1 MPDPVVLSVT
11 EVSGYLRMQMDG
23 DRVLSGLFVRGE
35 LSNCKLHSSGHF
47 YFSMKDA
54 EGQLGAVMF
63 RSQMSRLKFRPE
75 DGMRVI
81 AHGRVSVY
89 PVRGQYQLYA
99 DDLVPDGAGSLA
111 LQFEQLRRRLE
122 AEGLFDDS
130 RKRPIPAMPMR
141 VGVITSPTGAAVQDI
156 RNILGRRFPCAE
168 MLLFPS
174 LVQGDGAVEQLVA
187 GLYVFQTV
195 CPVDVIILGRGGG
208 SAEDLWA
215 FNDERLAR
223 AVAACSIPV
232 ISAVGHESDFTICD
246 FVADLR
252 APTPSA
258 AAELAVPD
266 RAELK
271 ARLDRMAAR
280 MQQSLTGRI
289 AQERQL
295 LRQLGQSAALAH
307 PERLLDP
314 SRLRV
319 ADMGERLGRAA
330 AQRADKLRDALA
342 AVCARLEALGPL
354 RVLHRGYAAVSRA
367 GQTVMRAGQ
376 LRAGDLLEIRFA
388 DGSVTAAVQNV
399 TAGVQKQEEH
409 ENGDEKT
416 EL

>member
-11 EVSGYLRMQMDG
+11 EVNEYLRMQMDG

-35 LSNCKLHSSGHF
+35 LSNCKLHSSGH
-47 YFSMKDA
+47 YYCSMKDA

-314 SRLRV
+314 IRLRV
-319 ADMGERLGRAA
+319 ADMGERLDRAV
-330 AQRADKLRDALA
+330 AQRADKLRSALA
-342 AVCARLEALGPL
+342 AACARLEALNPL
-354 RVLHRGYAAVSRA
+354 RVLERGYAAVSRA